1 MRQKTKPRQ
10 SLHWSSKSTSL
21 MPCMSLRLVWFVCL
35 GVGLICATAAILHMH
50 RRPVGVDTAGVAD
63 GSVWAGAI
71 ADIVGSETT
80 DGGTRAAAGTAAVTG
95 KGAGADMEGAQPEI
109 RLVNYTVKPGDT
121 LSSIA
126 EEFNSSVDSIAYING
141 LLSPDRISVGKQ
153 LSVIANASGIVVEV
167 SRGDT
172 LSDLSA
178 RYNVPVD
185 VIVRV
190 NHLSAPD
197 NISAGQSLILP
208 GARPGGRS
216 IQSVARS
223 SALRWPVT
231 GPVTSGFG
239 WRVHPITGDSEFHQ
253 GIDIAASEGTS
264 VVAAASGTISSRGW
278 YGGYGRLIIIDHG
291 NGIET
296 RYGHLSG
303 YAVDQGGEVSAGQV
317 VGYIGSSGISTGPHL
332 HFEVRVNG
340 EAVDPKYYLP

>member
-1 MRQKTKPRQ
+1 MRRVIRPRRFLQ
-10 SLHWSSKSTSL
+10 RSSNCTGLTARTSL
-21 MPCMSLRLVWFVCL
+21 KMVWLVCVA
-35 GVGLICATAAILHMH
+35 VGLICATAAILHMH
-50 RRPVGVDTAGVAD
+50 SGRARMSTVGGVDDSGR
-63 GSVWAGAI
+63 AGAI

-340 EAVDPKYYLP
+340 EAVDPKHYLP